1 VNTKFREKQ
10 FFESN
15 IIIKYGNTT
24 NKDRLKGSD
33 FDRTTKNKMLP
44 AFDEVK

>member
-1 VNTKFREKQ
+1 VSTKFRRKQ

-24 NKDRLKGSD
+24 NKDKLKV
-33 FDRTTKNKMLP
+33 DRTTKIKMLP

>member
-1 VNTKFREKQ
+1 VSTKFRRKQ

-24 NKDRLKGSD
+24 NKDKLKV
-33 FDRTTKNKMLP
+33 DRTKIKMLP